1 MTSGLGGVYPKG
13 LPIGRV
19 VGVRSEQLG
28 WERVYRLMPLANPG
42 HVAHVL
48 IVHAPAGTEPGQ

>member
-19 VGVRSEQLG
+19 VGLGREQLG
-28 WERVYRLMPLANPG
+28 WERIYRLAPLANPG

-48 IVHAPAGTEPGQ
+48 VVRTPAGPEPPP